1 MKYPIAAILLAA
13 LSTTVLAQAPAKP
26 AAKSAAKPAAKSAAK
41 PAARPVARAT
51 PAPKGPTAAQRQAV
65 EEATPVE
72 DADPRLKLT
81 EADLALAKRVH
92 VGEIQCE
99 LGAKVTIKA
108 MKRDGFFFVTRGI
121 NRFVMHPVESRTGAI
136 RLEDPARGALWL
148 QLGNKSMLM
157 NQKEGKRLADEC
169 QSPQQVVF
177 AQEMK
182 TRPPINILE
191 PAPKVAAPAATAT
204 SPATPTTSAGETG
217 SPGVSSAA
225 PVPAGTEPR

>member
-1 MKYPIAAILLAA
+1 MKFPIAAILIATLSAA
-13 LSTTVLAQAPAKP
+13 AVAQTPAKP
-26 AAKSAAKPAAKSAAK
+26 AAKPTAKPARAESVKK
-41 PAARPVARAT
+41 VPPASR
-51 PAPKGPTAAQRQAV
+51 RQAI
-65 EEATPVE
+65 EEATPTE
-72 DADPRLKLT
+72 EADPRLVLS
-81 EADLALAKRVH
+81 EADLAMAKRVH
-92 VGEIQCE
+92 VGEMQCE
-99 LGAKVTIKA
+99 LGAKVTVKA

-217 SPGVSSAA
+217 SPGVRSPAAAA